1 MEAGHADGGAVACLA
16 GRSER
21 AVAQAVEQGGEVLRR
36 DFRPS
41 GRAVLLEKMGGLRE
55 VALVGLRRVAR
66 EALLQFDVAEVTVD
80 VVGKPRRGG
89 WHRLLLSPGLVSA
102 AGLHSTA
109 WRVSS
114 GAAGVAPGAAD
125 WSRGCD
131 R

>member
-36 DFRPS
+36 DFRPAR
-41 GRAVLLEKMGGLRE
+41 RAVLFEKMGGLPE

-89 WHRLLLSPGLVSA
+89 WHRLLLSPGPVSA
-102 AGLHSTA
+102 AGLHRTA
-109 WRVSS
+109 WRGRS
-114 GAAGVAPGAAD
+114 GGGGGGPGGAGLL
-125 WSRGCD
+125 
-131 R
+131 